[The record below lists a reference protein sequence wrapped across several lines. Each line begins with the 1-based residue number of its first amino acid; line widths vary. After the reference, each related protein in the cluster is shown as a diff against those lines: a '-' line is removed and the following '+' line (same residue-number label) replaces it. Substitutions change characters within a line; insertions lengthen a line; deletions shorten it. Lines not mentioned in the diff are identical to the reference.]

1 MGKLQE
7 STAVAL
13 FLVFDLQLI
22 FGAMS
27 CHGFSQNKSF
37 QVWSGLT
44 YQLEIPVYINFIVLV
59 YT

>member
-13 FLVFDLQLI
+13 VLVFDLQLI

-27 CHGFSQNKSF
+27 CHDFLQNKSF
-37 QVWSGLT
+37 QGWSGLT
-44 YQLEIPVYINFIVLV
+44 YHLKIPKC
-59 YT
+59 